1 MCCALH
7 TLLPLGVSGTGD
19 SCLKLVE
26 EEDGR
31 KDKEWRAR
39 AGKGNPEME
48 TWRGCLMFALS
59 YLYKSFSLSL
69 FLNLSYSPR
78 GQQEKMGSSGVVI
91 QTEDLESQGRGE
103 KEHCLFPEKLWKR
116 KRGQGLGDPAAHRPP
131 IFPFPPPVTHLC
143 SLSLRQ
149 PLGDR
154 QGGGH
159 FMRGAG
165 VSTLT

>member
-131 IFPFPPPVTHLC
+131 IFPFPPH
-143 SLSLRQ
+143 R
-149 PLGDR
+149 
-154 QGGGH
+154 
-159 FMRGAG
+159 
-165 VSTLT
+165 